1 MKKRLFA
8 LLMAFVMMASTVVF
22 ANDTE
27 MPDEE
32 RNPNIGV
39 PDRPLVSASAVV
51 EETPPY
57 DPTAELTAE
66 QIEAKILKEYQ
77 AAVANTRYNL
87 AWFSGE
93 SFETTGKIPELSEP
107 VPLYEAKFPVKVVD
121 QNGQPV
127 HNALVMRAQSS
138 MTAENS
144 VDVTFRDRPALTA
157 DAIFNITNT
166 KGEVDISYYG
176 RFKET
181 TLFVF
186 TPDAVDE
193 YYGKYLGM
201 TYPEHTR
208 FDITIPTEE
217 NPEPLILQVN
227 IPETEIEAAPQ
238 IPSVKVKIWHNS
250 ERGAGYLCKLAQ
262 DVYGEVAAEAAKRG
276 EDAVYPQM
284 GLFPP
289 FPAAVT
295 ADENGLATLPQ
306 VEPGMYLLDVFV
318 PGEERAIK
326 RIHLT
331 VTEGKTSTRILFLKD
346 EK

>member
-8 LLMAFVMMASTVVF
+8 LLMAFVVMASTAVF

-107 VPLYEAKFPVKVVD
+107 VKLYEAEFPVKVVD
-121 QNGQPV
+121 QNGEPV
-127 HNALVMRAQSS
+127 HNAMIVRAQSG
-138 MTAENS
+138 MTSENG
-144 VDVTFRDRPALTA
+144 VDVTFRERPTLYDFGYVVT
-157 DAIFNITNT
+157 DT
-166 KGEVDISYYG
+166 KGEATASYYG
-176 RFKET
+176 RFRET

-186 TPDAVDE
+186 APEEITAYAGSYLNTEYPD
-193 YYGKYLGM
+193 Y
-201 TYPEHTR
+201 TR
-208 FDITIPTEE
+208 FDITVPTAKK
-217 NPEPLILQVN
+217 PEPIVLQINV
-227 IPETEIEAAPQ
+227 PEKTETEPQ
-238 IPSVKVKIWHNS
+238 IPSAKVKIWHNS
-250 ERGAGYLCKLAQ
+250 ERGAGYLCRLVR
-262 DVYGEVAAEAAKRG
+262 DVDGELTAKYGQNAER
-276 EDAVYPQM
+276 PQI
-284 GLFPP
+284 GLVPP
-289 FPAAVT
+289 LPAAVT

>member
-8 LLMAFVMMASTVVF
+8 LLMAFVMTASTVVS
-22 ANDTE
+22 ADDTE
-27 MPDEE
+27 LPGVEE
-32 RNPNIGV
+32 NPNIGV

-57 DPTAELTAE
+57 DPAAQLTEE
-66 QIEAKILKEYQ
+66 QIEANILKEYQ

-87 AWFSGE
+87 ALFSGE
-93 SFETTGKIPELSEP
+93 SFETTGRIPETSDA
-107 VPLYEAKFPVKVVD
+107 VPLYKAEFPVKVVD
-121 QNGQPV
+121 QNGEPV
-127 HNALVMRAQSS
+127 HNAMIARTLSG
-138 MTAENS
+138 MTSENG
-144 VDVTFRDRPALTA
+144 VDVTFRDRPESDTFGYIVTDTA
-157 DAIFNITNT
+157 
-166 KGEVDISYYG
+166 GEATTSYYG

-186 TPDAVDE
+186 APEEITAYV
-193 YYGKYLGM
+193 GSYLSAE
-201 TYPEHTR
+201 YPEYTR
-208 FDITIPTEE
+208 FDITVPTAE
-217 NPEPLILQVN
+217 NPEPIVLQIN
-227 IPETEIEAAPQ
+227 LPEAQTDEKPE

-250 ERGAGYLCKLAQ
+250 ERGAGYLCRLTR
-262 DVYGEVAAEAAKRG
+262 DIYGEKAAEAAKRG
-276 EDAVYPQM
+276 QEAEYPQI

-289 FPAAVT
+289 LPAAVT

-331 VTEGKTSTRILFLKD
+331 VTEGKTSIRILFLKD